1 MDNYIT
7 LKDNQVA
14 GEIKRKPDDFVVKEI
29 ICENIVCDEIQK
41 YSDSDENEA
50 MIFLMKLNNWDQ
62 FKAISYIASI
72 TGINKS
78 CISFSG
84 TKDKFAVTSQLI
96 SVDISSGV
104 SYKDVENLGV
114 KDIELTYL
122 GKGSRLH
129 IGKLWGNRF
138 QIRVYFDKADLK
150 NVRRIL
156 SSVDGNVYFPNY
168 FGPQRFGT
176 KRPISHVVGKH
187 LIHSDLEG
195 AVMSYICDS
204 VVEED
209 QDIQEARKLASEG
222 DYNAAFDKFPDVMH
236 YEKIML
242 SVLVK
247 KNSDFEGA
255 FKIFPLSMR
264 KMFVHAYQSYLFNK
278 VLSEII
284 LLGDDDNL
292 DIEIP
297 LFGYGLKIIKIAK
310 LREAMQKVL
319 REEDVDLSAFRVSFM
334 PFLSSKGGIRK
345 GFEKAH
351 NFKVV
356 FIEGENCVDLSF
368 DLKKGCYATVFL
380 REFFKI

>member
-7 LKDNQVA
+7 LRDNQVA

-138 QIRVYFDKADLK
+138 QI
-150 NVRRIL
+150 
-156 SSVDGNVYFPNY
+156 
-168 FGPQRFGT
+168 
-176 KRPISHVVGKH
+176 
-187 LIHSDLEG
+187 
-195 AVMSYICDS
+195 
-204 VVEED
+204 
-209 QDIQEARKLASEG
+209 
-222 DYNAAFDKFPDVMH
+222 
-236 YEKIML
+236 
-242 SVLVK
+242 
-247 KNSDFEGA
+247 
-255 FKIFPLSMR
+255 
-264 KMFVHAYQSYLFNK
+264 
-278 VLSEII
+278 
-284 LLGDDDNL
+284 
-292 DIEIP
+292 
-297 LFGYGLKIIKIAK
+297 
-310 LREAMQKVL
+310 
-319 REEDVDLSAFRVSFM
+319 
-334 PFLSSKGGIRK
+334 
-345 GFEKAH
+345 
-351 NFKVV
+351 
-356 FIEGENCVDLSF
+356 
-368 DLKKGCYATVFL
+368 
-380 REFFKI
+380 